1 MAIEGLQGLIRWTPN
16 TAYLAGEKVAAPNGD
31 IVSAKTNFTSG
42 ATYNAA
48 NWNASAQDARLAA
61 AESNA
66 TQALPRW
73 KANTAYASGQLVV
86 SPAGDV
92 VSAKAAFTSGAS
104 YNAAD
109 WNLSGLSASI
119 DAKGLPQREL
129 VTGEDINN
137 IREPGLYTV
146 PSTTVAATLVNW
158 PAPGFTGSLLVG
170 KAKAGNFTSQEVLAL
185 VSTVAPPDRY
195 SRTTRASTNNT
206 WTPWGFG
213 SWLRGPMLD
222 GTNLDTFRETGVWT
236 STNPSALVGV
246 PTGVSSGAITVEN
259 LVTTKTAVALQRL
272 TTADGRVFIRTATVL
287 AGWGGV
293 AWKQLTGTGGTT
305 PVTVVNDAGLSNA
318 VLIQD
323 FTRRRGGRK
332 KVTTATLA
340 FRFDHGLANFNT
352 LVRPQMESRNFKYSL
367 ALCSAQWE
375 RTENVGVTASM
386 VNDWVTAGLA
396 EIWNHSKDHGSGDN
410 SEASWKAAI
419 LDGLNEL
426 RAQIPAAQIDG
437 FAPPGSAGT
446 NFGGFIDGQTLD
458 QFYATDGGRFLQT
471 YHAVIAGYIG
481 ATTRWQDGMVRQGLG
496 HLTLDAYTLAQ
507 AQTVIQSAE
516 TQKRAL
522 QFMLHPSRLDTEG
535 YITTATFI
543 SILDYV
549 KAEETAGRLQI
560 VGPYEQLLCDVL

>member
-1 MAIEGLQGLIRWTPN
+1 MANWAWVYITNLRGPQGVPGPPGTPGGVDVWKASTFY
-16 TAYLAGEKVAAPNGD
+16 TAGKWVINPSGD
-31 IVSAKTNFTSG
+31 LVSAKADFTSG
-42 ATYNAA
+42 AAYNSA
-48 NWNASAQDARLAA
+48 NWN
-61 AESNA
+61 
-66 TQALPRW
+66 P
-73 KANTAYASGQLVV
+73 
-86 SPAGDV
+86 
-92 VSAKAAFTSGAS
+92 
-104 YNAAD
+104 
-109 WNLSGLSASI
+109 SGLSTSI
-119 DAKGLPQREL
+119 DVRGLPQREL

-137 IREPGLYTV
+137 IRDPGVYTC
-146 PSTTVAATLVNW
+146 PSTTVAASLVNW
-158 PAPGFTGSLLVG
+158 PAPGFTGSLFVG

-185 VSTVAPPDRY
+185 VSTVAVPDRY
-195 SRTTRASTNNT
+195 FRTTRASTNNT
-206 WTPWGFG
+206 WTPWGYG
-213 SWLRGPMLD
+213 GWLRGAMLD
-222 GTNLDTFRETGVWT
+222 GTNLDTFREPGAWT
-236 STNPSALVGV
+236 HTNPSALVGV
-246 PTGVSSGAITVEN
+246 PTGVSSGAITLEN
-259 LVTTKTAVALQRL
+259 LVTGKTGTALQRL
-272 TTADGRVFIRTATVL
+272 WTADGKLFHRTSTVL
-287 AGWGGV
+287 AGWGGIT
-293 AWKQLTGTGGTT
+293 WKQLGTGGGTT
-305 PVTVVNDAGLSNA
+305 PVTVVSDAGLSNA

-367 ALCSAQWE
+367 ALCSGQWD
-375 RTENVGVTASM
+375 RSENVGVTASM
-386 VNDWVTAGLA
+386 VNDWVIAGLA

-446 NFGGFIDGQTLD
+446 DFGGFIDGQTLE

-535 YITTATFI
+535 YITTATFT
-543 SILDYV
+543 SILDYA
-549 KAEETAGRLQI
+549 KAEETAGRLKI